1 MVHSTHYSRCWQT
14 GCTCSVPS
22 TFLMLGGGGVFVWG
36 GGWEEECAS
45 SCVCCREQAPSKRE
59 ILGVYLVCEWFVCVY
74 VWARGSAA
82 KTIIC
87 DRSVRDDSSLRDS
100 LTPSEDQNRKKLTGR
115 RVKVSEQAPKVFRA
129 LKNLTAANSDN
140 RYFLSLL
147 PVNHR
152 DKRHLR
158 LSLR

>member
-1 MVHSTHYSRCWQT
+1 
-14 GCTCSVPS
+14 
-22 TFLMLGGGGVFVWG
+22 MLGGGGVFVRG
-36 GGWEEECAS
+36 GERKSVCPHV
-45 SCVCCREQAPSKRE
+45 CVARSKHPQRE

-87 DRSVRDDSSLRDS
+87 DRSARDDSSPRDS